1 MFSGE
6 KILLSFLL
14 VSIIGASGYFV
25 FSKLHEDISGPV
37 PSSSPNPSTASFLFN
52 PNTASAI
59 SGLTGQTVP
68 QPSSQPL
75 SGSSQ
80 LPLEKNGDLLLLR
93 NKKLDKFPG
102 ILKPDVLQ
110 KKVAVI
116 ETPKGTIA
124 FQIYPE
130 ATMAASNFLILA
142 SNGFYDGLTFHRVE
156 PGFVIQGGDPAGN
169 GTGGPGYQF
178 KDEPFSGDYTKGT
191 VAYANAGPD
200 TNGSQFFIMLE
211 DKLDLPKKYVIFG
224 KVISGMDVVEKIAI
238 GDVMQK
244 VIIQNLN

>member
-25 FSKLHEDISGPV
+25 FSKLHEDILGPQPSPSPS
-37 PSSSPNPSTASFLFN
+37 PSSLDFLFN
-52 PNTASAI
+52 ANSASTTIGQNLGYAI
-59 SGLTGQTVP
+59 SGLTGQAVNT
-68 QPSSQPL
+68 PSSTP
-75 SGSSQ
+75 SE
-80 LPLEKNGDLLLLR
+80 LPLEKTKR
-93 NKKLDKFPG
+93 LDKFPG
-102 ILKPDVLQ
+102 ILKPEVLQ

-116 ETPKGTIA
+116 QTEKGVIA
-124 FQIYPE
+124 FEIYPE

-142 SNGFYDGLTFHRVE
+142 SNGFYNGLTFHRVE
-156 PGFVIQGGDPAGN
+156 PGFVIQGGDPDGN

-178 KDEPFSGDYTKGT
+178 KDEPFYGEYAKGT

-211 DKLDLPKKYVIFG
+211 DKLDLLKKYVIFG
-224 KVISGMDVVEKIAI
+224 KVISGMDVVGKIAV

-244 VIIQNLN
+244 VTIQNLK